1 MKNQE
6 AKDALENYIRDFDIT
21 KFPGENV
28 PTACLRLN
36 AVARAL
42 GDGDL
47 PSNTIHK
54 VLEGFGKSSTKSF
67 NDFCSSRIALRR
79 GCFYAN
85 IMKDKSLQYQLSSLL
100 NDIEATCLDLVG
112 GNKWEGIVASPA
124 SSSFI
129 ASPHVDAD
137 EREAQA
143 LAAKSNI
150 PWDEWVKLYAKC
162 HHCGEKG
169 HIRPN
174 RPDYLKKIENG
185 EVKQPFRPHR
195 SQPRPNYRGIVPQGR
210 RQKFSKDPKMKA
222 FLSAFN
228 ALFDSNDDS
237 NKVDGDDN
245 ESNHNDKDD
254 DEEMDDN
261 IYNFFA
267 KVGSLKE

>member
-1 MKNQE
+1 
-6 AKDALENYIRDFDIT
+6 
-21 KFPGENV
+21 V

-36 AVARAL
+36 AIARAL

-47 PSNTIHK
+47 PSNTIRK

-67 NDFCSSRIALRR
+67 NNFCSSQIALRR

-85 IMKDKSLQYQLSSLL
+85 IMKGKSLQYQLSSLL
-100 NDIEATCLDLVG
+100 NDIEATYLDLVG

-129 ASPHVDAD
+129 ASPQDDAD
-137 EREAQA
+137 ECEARA

-162 HHCGEKG
+162 HHCGKKG

-174 RPDYLKKIENG
+174 CPDYLKKIENG
-185 EVKQPFRPHR
+185 EVKRPFPPHR
-195 SQPRPNYRGIVPQGR
+195 SQPRPNYCGVIPQGCQ
-210 RQKFSKDPKMKA
+210 QKFSKDPKMKA

-228 ALFDSNDDS
+228 ALFDGNDDS
-237 NKVDGDDN
+237 NKAGGNNDK
-245 ESNHNDKDD
+245 SNHNDKDD